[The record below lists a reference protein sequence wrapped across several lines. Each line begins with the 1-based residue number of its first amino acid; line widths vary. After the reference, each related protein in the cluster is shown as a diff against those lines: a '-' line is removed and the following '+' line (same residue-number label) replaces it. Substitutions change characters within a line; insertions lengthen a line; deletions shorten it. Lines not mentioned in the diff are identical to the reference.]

1 MNLKAARTG
10 RLTVAVF
17 LTLAAVSAFAQS
29 AEIDYNTYYQY
40 PFSLGVEYQS
50 LKPFGTYST
59 DYNVFELSALF
70 RYPLP
75 SRPRFQPLA
84 QLGIIKFDCL
94 DILDPERWDHN
105 HFYGTLGM
113 AYSSRFTKNFEVA
126 ADVSLGLSEA
136 IFPNLDPAEPRGALG
151 FLGSLG
157 ARISLDPSY
166 NLSIDVHPNLKYLR
180 SFSPLERFNGFILGI
195 GFAVSYRFGEDPD
208 APGAII
214 RSIRFSELEVPPLF
228 AAMQNY
234 YVQNPLGRVTI
245 TNTEGHALQDVDFAF
260 FQAGFMDSPTKL
272 ITISELPA
280 GESRTIDLVASFNQQ
295 VFTTEGITP
304 LTGEIIAEY
313 ISRNKAA
320 TQRFSLSYDLHDKTA
335 LTWDD
340 DRKVAAFITPA
351 DSALRNY
358 SSFIRQSCK
367 DEMISGLSE
376 ELQTGMQVFNAL
388 TEIGCLYQV
397 DPTSP
402 FSTAQE
408 NTMLVDSISLPRD
421 CLKRATGDCDDLTVL
436 FCSVLETVGIETG
449 YITVPGHIY
458 AAFNTKVPSRDY
470 KSVHPDSSM
479 TLNVNGE
486 LWVPVEITMI
496 GTDDFL
502 SSWRRGIEQ
511 YLALEKT
518 PELRNLCFTREAQK
532 IYRPV
537 GLRETDLGLQYGSK
551 AAVLAGFMRDRE
563 KLVDSVLEDYLS
575 LARDSG
581 EKRNYNKL
589 GIACAR
595 FGRHSQAEKA
605 FNTALSLDRNYLSP
619 RINLGNV
626 AYLRQEYQ
634 DALRY
639 YHGAEKALLERK
651 AQNSPAYLNVL
662 LNISKAYYELEN
674 YDRATVYFEQLVS
687 LDPSMAERFTYLSS
701 SGGDTRAARIGG
713 FEAVLYSE
721 EEE

>member
-1 MNLKAARTG
+1 MKLGSVRASKLAI
-10 RLTVAVF
+10 LLLLAVV
-17 LTLAAVSAFAQS
+17 AVSAPAQP
-29 AEIDYNTYYQY
+29 ADTDYNTYYQF

-59 DYNVFELSALF
+59 DYNVFELSAVA

-75 SRPRFQPLA
+75 KRPRIQPLV
-84 QLGIIKFDCL
+84 QLGMIKFDSL
-94 DILDPERWDHN
+94 DIADPERWDHN
-105 HFYGTLGM
+105 HWYGALGM
-113 AYSSRFTKNFEVA
+113 AYASRFTKNFEVA
-126 ADVSLGLSEA
+126 ADVSVGVSEA
-136 IFPNLDPAEPRGALG
+136 VFPNLDPSEPRGALTL
-151 FLGSLG
+151 LGALG

-180 SFSPLERFNGFILGI
+180 SFSPLGRFNGFILGI
-195 GFAVSYRFGEDPD
+195 GFAASYRFGEDPD
-208 APGAII
+208 APQGII
-214 RSIRFSELEVPPLF
+214 RSIRFSELEIPPLF

-234 YVQNPLGRVTI
+234 YVQHPLGQLTI
-245 TNTEGHALQDVDFAF
+245 TNTESYALQDVDVAF

-272 ITISELPA
+272 VTISELPS
-280 GESRTIDLVASFNQQ
+280 GESRSIDLVASYNQQ

-304 LTGEIIAEY
+304 LTGEVIAEY

-320 TQRFSLSYDLHDKTA
+320 TQRFSVSYDLHDKTA

-367 DEMISGLSE
+367 DEVISGLSE
-376 ELQTGMQVFNAL
+376 TLQTGMQVFNAL

-402 FSTAQE
+402 FTAAQE

-421 CLKRATGDCDDLTVL
+421 TLKRATGDCDDLTVL
-436 FCSVLETVGIETG
+436 YCSILETVGIETA

-458 AAFNTKVPSRDY
+458 AAFNTKVPSRQY
-470 KSVHPDSSM
+470 KSVHPDSNM

-486 LWVPVEITMI
+486 LWLPVEITMI

-502 SSWRRGIEQ
+502 SAWRRGIEQ
-511 YLALEKT
+511 YAALEQE
-518 PELRNLCFTREAQK
+518 PERRNLCFTREAQK
-532 IYRPV
+532 LYRPV

-551 AAVLAGFMRDRE
+551 AAIVAGFKRDRE

-575 LARDSG
+575 SARDSG

-589 GIACAR
+589 GIACAQ
-595 FGRHSQAEKA
+595 FGRYAQAEKA
-605 FNTALSLDRNYLSP
+605 FNTALSLDRNYLNP

-639 YHGAEKALLERK
+639 YHGAEKVLLERK
-651 AQNSPAYLNVL
+651 AQSSQAYLNVL

-674 YDRATVYFEQLVS
+674 YDRATLYYDQLVAIA
-687 LDPSMAERFTYLSS
+687 PSMAERFTYLSS

-713 FEAVLYSE
+713 FEAVLYAE

>member
-1 MNLKAARTG
+1 MNRKSTRLRKAVVS
-10 RLTVAVF
+10 LV
-17 LTLAAVSAFAQS
+17 LISAAVTAFSQP
-29 AEIDYNTYYQY
+29 AEIDYNTYYQF

-50 LKPFGTYST
+50 LKPFGAYST
-59 DYNVFELSALF
+59 DYNIFELSTVL

-75 SRPRFQPLA
+75 ARPRLQPLA
-84 QLGIIKFDCL
+84 QLGMIKFDSL
-94 DILDPERWDHN
+94 DVADPERWDHN
-105 HFYGTLGM
+105 HWYGALGM

-126 ADVSLGLSEA
+126 GEASLGLSEA
-136 IFPNLDPAEPRGALG
+136 VFPNLDPDEPRGALT

-157 ARISLDPSY
+157 ARISLNPSY

-180 SFSPLERFNGFILGI
+180 SFSPLGRFNGFILGI
-195 GFAVSYRFGEDPD
+195 GFAASYRFGEDPD
-208 APGAII
+208 APQAII
-214 RSIRFSELEVPPLF
+214 RSLRVSELEIPPLF

-234 YVQNPLGRVTI
+234 YVQHSLGRVTI
-245 TNTEGHALQDVDFAF
+245 TNTESHTLQDVDIAF
-260 FQAGFMDSPTKL
+260 FQAGFMDSPTKVTS
-272 ITISELPA
+272 IPELSA
-280 GESRTIDLVASFNQQ
+280 GESRTIDLIASFNQQ

-304 LTGEIIAEY
+304 LTGEVIADY

-320 TQRFSLSYDLHDKTA
+320 TQRFSVSYDLHDKTA

-367 DEMISGLSE
+367 DEVIGGLSE
-376 ELQTGMQVFNAL
+376 ELQTGMQVFSAL

-421 CLKRATGDCDDLTVL
+421 TLKRATGDCDDLTVL
-436 FCSVLETVGIETG
+436 FCSVLETVGIETA

-458 AAFNTKVPSRDY
+458 AAFNTKVPSREY
-470 KSVHPDSSM
+470 RSVHPDSSM

-502 SSWRRGIEQ
+502 SAWRRGIEQ
-511 YLALEKT
+511 YLALEAT
-518 PELRNLCFTREAQK
+518 PKRRNLCFTREAQK
-532 IYRPV
+532 LYRPV
-537 GLRETDLGLQYGSK
+537 GLRETDLGLQYGSST
-551 AAVLAGFMRDRE
+551 AIVAGFKRDRE
-563 KLVDSVLEDYLS
+563 KLVDGVLEDYQVS
-575 LARDSG
+575 ARDSG
-581 EKRNYNKL
+581 EKRDYNKL

-595 FGRHSQAEKA
+595 FGRYAQAEKA
-605 FNTALSLDRNYLSP
+605 FNTALSLDRNYLNP

-639 YHGAEKALLERK
+639 YHGAEKVLLERK
-651 AQNSPAYLNVL
+651 AQASSGYLNVL

-674 YDRATVYFEQLVS
+674 YDRATHYYEQLVAIAP
-687 LDPSMAERFTYLSS
+687 DMAERFTYLSS
-701 SGGDTRAARIGG
+701 SSGDTRAARIGG
-713 FEAVLYSE
+713 GDEVLYAE